1 MIEPSIQPSHEGR
14 VVSRPVLIVLHQETS
29 SPGRVGILLR
39 EMGFALD
46 IRRPPLGDGLPSTL
60 DDHAGVVVFGG
71 PMSANDDEEFVRR
84 ETDWL
89 AVPLKEG
96 RPLLGLC
103 LGAQMLVNHLGGQVR
118 PHPEGR
124 AEYGWYELQPT
135 LDGRA
140 YMADWPSKV
149 LQFHREGVV
158 LPTAAT
164 LLAKGED
171 HFPNQAFSFGHNA
184 VGVQFHPEV
193 TAVMLHRW
201 VVKAH
206 ERFEMPGAQSARQSI
221 QGRLMHD
228 APLRQFAVALLHRLF
243 IEAET

>member
-1 MIEPSIQPSHEGR
+1 MTVAPLQQPPEGQ
-14 VVSRPVLIVLHQETS
+14 SPDRPILIVLHQATS

-46 IRRPPLGDGLPSTL
+46 IRRPPLGDPLPSTL
-60 DDHAGVVVFGG
+60 DDHAGAVVFGG

-89 AVPLKEG
+89 AVPLREE

-103 LGAQMLVNHLGGQVR
+103 LGAQMMVNHLGGQVR

-124 AEYGWYELQPT
+124 AEYGWYDLQPT
-135 LDGRA
+135 REGCS
-140 YMADWPSKV
+140 YIGEWPSKV
-149 LQFHREGVV
+149 LQFHKEGVV
-158 LPTAAT
+158 LPSGAT

-171 HFPNQAFSFGHNA
+171 HFPNQAFSIGPNA
-184 VGVQFHPEV
+184 IGVQFHPEV

-206 ERFEMPGAQSARQSI
+206 ERFEMPGAQSARASLE
-221 QGRLMHD
+221 GRLIFD
-228 APLRQFAVALLHRLF
+228 APLRQFAVALLKRLF
-243 IEAET
+243 VEKDA